1 MKTVGR
7 TGFYSSRSINM
18 TTENATQLLQQRNA
32 EFERQIIKVA
42 EGVYSSHG
50 YAVSIVGLIVGEDG
64 LIIVDTGMDEAS
76 AEALLAD
83 FRKISALPIK
93 AIIFTHSHPD
103 HVGGLPVFLREGVE
117 QVWGR
122 DNFGAEMRDFV
133 SVGLTIQGKRG
144 QRQGGF
150 KLPPEKRISNG
161 IAQAYYPKR
170 HNPFAAPDGEKPNGP
185 AKRKATKVEL
195 THRVTEPRQ
204 TIEIAGVK
212 IELVAAVGETY
223 DHMYLWLPET
233 RVLFSGDNYYKSW
246 PNLYPIRGSVY
257 RNISKWIE
265 SLTMMLAE
273 EADVLVAG
281 HTLPLIG
288 PEVVKE
294 NLTLYRDAI
303 KYIFDETIAGMNR
316 GLTPDQLVA
325 TIKLP
330 ARFLDKDNLR
340 PYYGHP
346 DWAIRAIFAHYMGW
360 FDGNPVNLF
369 DLTPVEEAKEMAALA
384 GGTETLLAN
393 ARQAHADGRHTWAAK
408 LCDHLIAL
416 DPAAAEPKLLKAD
429 ALDAV
434 GETVLSGIGRNFYFT
449 VAQELRAEVG
459 G

>member
-1 MKTVGR
+1 
-7 TGFYSSRSINM
+7 M

-32 EFERQIIKVA
+32 EFERKIIEVA

-50 YAVSIVGLIVGEDG
+50 YAVSIVGLIVGQDG

-83 FRKISALPIK
+83 FRQISDLPIK

-117 QVWGR
+117 QIWGR

-133 SVGLTIQGKRG
+133 SVGLTIQGARG

-150 KLPPEKRISNG
+150 KLPPEKRINNG

-170 HNPFAAPDGEKPNGP
+170 HNPFAPPDGEKETRPV
-185 AKRKATKVEL
+185 KRKGTKVAL

-204 TIEIAGVK
+204 AIEIAGVT

-223 DHMYLWLPET
+223 DHMYLWLPEK

-257 RNISKWIE
+257 RDIARWIE
-265 SLTMMLAE
+265 SLTMMLNE

-288 PEVVKE
+288 SEVVKE
-294 NLTLYRDAI
+294 NLTTYRDAI
-303 KYIFDETIAGMNR
+303 QYIFDETIAGMNR

-325 TIKLP
+325 TIELP
-330 ARFLDKDNLR
+330 ERFLGKENLL
-340 PYYGHP
+340 PFYGHP
-346 DWAIRAIFAHYMGW
+346 AWAIRAIFAHYMGW
-360 FDGNPVNLF
+360 FDGNPVHLF
-369 DLTPVEEAKEMAALA
+369 DLTPLEEAQEMVALA
-384 GGTETLLAN
+384 GGAEALLAS
-393 ARQAHADGRHTWAAK
+393 AGRAHADGKHTWAAK

-416 DPAAAEPKLLKAD
+416 DPTAAAPKLLKAD
-429 ALDAV
+429 ALEAV

-449 VAQELRAEVG
+449 VAQELRAEAG
-459 G
+459 Q